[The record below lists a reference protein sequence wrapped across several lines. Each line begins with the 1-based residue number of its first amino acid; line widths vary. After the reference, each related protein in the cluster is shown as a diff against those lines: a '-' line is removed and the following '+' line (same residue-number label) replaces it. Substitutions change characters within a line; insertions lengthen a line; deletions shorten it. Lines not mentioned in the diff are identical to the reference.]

1 MENELSYE
9 SLKNKRIENAVATC
23 AELFLKYGIDA
34 VRMTDIANE
43 SGVGVATL
51 YRYFGT
57 KTGITIAAMTYLWD
71 QMNEMINGVFESE
84 MFLSQS
90 GLKQLHDLMKMY
102 IVIYQAHPAFMKTLG
117 EFDLMLS
124 FENVPKEELKDYER
138 SVINFYPVFEKA
150 YVAGLADGSVRE
162 IPDIKLFYLSYAH
175 SLMELSKKLIQG
187 ELLPSDDF
195 SFAEKELETII
206 DTVIYFLKKEDQT

>member
-1 MENELSYE
+1 VENELSYE

-124 FENVPKEELKDYER
+124 FENGPKEELKDYER

-150 YVAGLADGSVRE
+150 YVAGLADDSVRE

-206 DTVIYFLKKEDQT
+206 DTVIYFLKKEEQT

>member
-1 MENELSYE
+1 
-9 SLKNKRIENAVATC
+9 
-23 AELFLKYGIDA
+23 
-34 VRMTDIANE
+34 MTDIANE

>member
-34 VRMTDIANE
+34 VRMTDIADE

-84 MFLSQS
+84 MFLSQN

-206 DTVIYFLKKEDQT
+206 DTVIYFLKKEEQT